1 MDQEIVMAL
10 GMLGLGLFVGLG
22 LGLVL
27 GRRLAHAGHT
37 GHGQEPAKEAA
48 GSAQEM
54 AGKVAP
60 STPVSEAHSTAG
72 RIGQPAQE
80 AVMLASLAMATGDVE
95 RAQFILET
103 FLKRHKNAIA
113 EQQPWE
119 MLFDIYHHRQDRAR
133 FEALAQS
140 YRLALGLAPPD
151 YTSWPHTEGQDLH
164 RARPRLTQE
173 LAMRWADATAAL
185 SLLEAALAETGR
197 PGRIPLSAQQ
207 TSELLFLRD
216 CMAEMVHALQATD
229 EKPQVRRAATPS
241 FSSFSALEERY
252 MRLAKEVVTLW
263 PRPECRQFLESLIV
277 DDRVSR
283 QGFAED
289 VLAEL
294 VFLRQIL
301 DELGGITT

>member
-27 GRRLAHAGHT
+27 GRRQAHVGHAR
-37 GHGQEPAKEAA
+37 HGQDAAQQDVGPSREVARTPHPSGPAS
-48 GSAQEM
+48 GAQ
-54 AGKVAP
+54 A
-60 STPVSEAHSTAG
+60 TAE
-72 RIGQPAQE
+72 RVGQPVQE
-80 AVMLASLAMATGDVE
+80 AMMLSSLAMATGDVE

-103 FLKRHKNAIA
+103 FLKRHNHAIV

-133 FEALAQS
+133 FEALAQT

-151 YTSWPHTEGQDLH
+151 YTAWPQTEGQDLH
-164 RARPRLTQE
+164 RARPRLIQE
-173 LAMRWADATAAL
+173 LAMRWADTTAAQA
-185 SLLEAALAETGR
+185 LLEAALAETGR
-197 PGRIPLSAQQ
+197 PGRIPFSAQQ

-216 CMAEMVHALQATD
+216 CMAEMVNALQATED
-229 EKPQVRRAATPS
+229 KPQARRSAPPS

-252 MRLAKEVVTLW
+252 MRLAKEVVNLW

-294 VFLRQIL
+294 VFLRQVL
-301 DELGGITT
+301 DEA

>member
-1 MDQEIVMAL
+1 MAL

-27 GRRLAHAGHT
+27 GRRQAHVGHAR
-37 GHGQEPAKEAA
+37 HGQDAGQQDAGPSREVARTPSPSGPAS
-48 GSAQEM
+48 GAQ
-54 AGKVAP
+54 A
-60 STPVSEAHSTAG
+60 TAE
-72 RIGQPAQE
+72 RVGQPVQE

-103 FLKRHKNAIA
+103 FLKRHNNAIV

-119 MLFDIYHHRQDRAR
+119 MLFDIYHHKQDRAR

-151 YTSWPHTEGQDLH
+151 YTAWPQTEGQDLH
-164 RARPRLTQE
+164 RARPRLIQE
-173 LAMRWADATAAL
+173 LAMRWADATAAQT
-185 SLLEAALAETGR
+185 LLEATLAETGR
-197 PGRIPLSAQQ
+197 PGRMPFSAQQ

-216 CMAEMVHALQATD
+216 CMAEMVRAMQATE
-229 EKPQVRRAATPS
+229 EKPQARRAAAPS

-252 MRLAKEVVTLW
+252 RRIAKDVVTTW
-263 PRPECRQFLESLIV
+263 SKPAECRQFLEGLIV
-277 DDRVSR
+277 DNRVSR

-301 DELGGITT
+301 DELGGVTT